1 MKNSEKISSFEKRI
15 DLAAKWIKNSKS
27 LVAFTGAGISTE
39 SGLPDYRGLW
49 SSTTN
54 KDLFQRS
61 SPITLNHTA
70 IPIPIHPRINPAF
83 AKPESSF
90 LIPITPQI
98 IATIFG
104 KYGINARYE
113 KPKEIIGNI
122 IAREIIF
129 PIMPKIKDITP
140 NTLPIFISPLIF
152 VLVF

>member
-1 MKNSEKISSFEKRI
+1 MQR
-15 DLAAKWIKNSKS
+15 
-27 LVAFTGAGISTE
+27 
-39 SGLPDYRGLW
+39 SGLKIQNISLLLRGRGLALNRDFLI
-49 SSTTN
+49 TEDYEVQQLIKT
-54 KDLFQRS
+54 LFQRS

-104 KYGINARYE
+104 KYGINAIYE